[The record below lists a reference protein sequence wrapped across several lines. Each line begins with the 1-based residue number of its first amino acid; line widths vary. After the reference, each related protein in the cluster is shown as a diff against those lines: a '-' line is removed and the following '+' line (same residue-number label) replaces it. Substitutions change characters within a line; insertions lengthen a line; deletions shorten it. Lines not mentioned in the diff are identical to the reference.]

1 MSSCNRR
8 AFMAQFVIGST
19 AVAALATTGARADTP
34 TANCARCAN
43 FIPSADGS
51 SGSCGLN
58 GGQQL
63 PDTGS
68 CAQFAPRAP
77 KT

>member
-1 MSSCNRR
+1 
-8 AFMAQFVIGST
+8 MAQFVIGS
-19 AVAALATTGARADTP
+19 AAMAALAVTRARADALP
-34 TANCARCAN
+34 ASCMQCAN
-43 FIPSADGS
+43 FVRSADGS

-68 CAQFAPRAP
+68 CAQFVPREP
-77 KT
+77 K

>member
-8 AFMAQFVIGST
+8 AFMAQLVIGSA
-19 AVAALATTGARADTP
+19 AVAALATTRARAGAP
-34 TANCARCAN
+34 PASCAQCAN
-43 FIPSADGS
+43 FVPSADGS

-68 CAQFAPRAP
+68 CAQFVPRAP
-77 KT
+77 KS